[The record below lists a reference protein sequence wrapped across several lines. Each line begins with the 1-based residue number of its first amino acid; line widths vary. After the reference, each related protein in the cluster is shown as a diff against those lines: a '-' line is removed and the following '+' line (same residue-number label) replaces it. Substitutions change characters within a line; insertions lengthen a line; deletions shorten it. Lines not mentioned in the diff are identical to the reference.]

1 MIKGE
6 AIVQMVMFGCYCTS
20 RHHAILKIGHE
31 LKLSED
37 QVNRLID
44 TNGFKDEE
52 IQKLCDLSGY
62 VVTLMPKESFR
73 SVPIGIV

>member
-6 AIVQMVMFGCYCTS
+6 AVVQMVMFGCYCNS
-20 RHHAILKIGHE
+20 RHHAIREIGRK
-31 LKLSED
+31 LNLSED

-62 VVTLMPKESFR
+62 VVSLIPKESFR